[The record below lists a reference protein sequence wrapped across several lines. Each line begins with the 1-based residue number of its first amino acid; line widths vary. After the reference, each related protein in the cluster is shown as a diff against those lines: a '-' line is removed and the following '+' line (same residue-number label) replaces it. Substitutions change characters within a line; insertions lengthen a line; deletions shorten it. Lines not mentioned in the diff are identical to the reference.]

1 MIYGLFATEIEAQL
15 NRREWQMAA
24 GIKMPGDILIYR
36 KEENKLVANA
46 ISEKLSVLSDEQK
59 SLLLRKIKAKKDLQV
74 VTEKKARN
82 DDSIPLS
89 FLQSSMW
96 VHQQLEPSSSAYN
109 IILHYRLA
117 ISVDLQKFEQ
127 SLNAIIARHEVLRTT
142 FPLVNGHP
150 VQSIAP
156 TLHVPIMLAEVDSDV
171 QGDRLAAG
179 FTKTSPVANKTF
191 DLSNGPL
198 VRMMLVKLDDS
209 DYLMMIAFHHMVCDG
224 SSIPMFISEL
234 GIHYNALVNGIEP
247 PVKSVLAQY
256 RDFAHWQGDWL
267 KSASMTEQLSYWRE
281 RLADLPAVELP
292 TVSPRPAK
300 QTYRGARMRV
310 NVDLDLA
317 GQIKAFCK
325 QEHTTSFVVFLAA
338 FKLLLARYV
347 GQEDIVVGAPVE
359 GRTRP
364 EFEKIIGAFIN
375 AVVLRT
381 NLSGDP
387 TFREAVQK
395 VRETVQGA
403 LAHQDVPF
411 DKLVEAMGSKRDP
424 SRTPLFQIFFNRFS
438 APKGSA
444 DFPGLVLSPLAKA
457 ETQAKFDLTIFLA
470 IDEKTPYF
478 SAVYNTDLYNENY
491 LTEVFN
497 QLIALLVE
505 AVNAPDIPSSSH
517 LNANAYL
524 SQKPNEP
531 ARLALPDP
539 TEFPLSQLDSSIPQ
553 RFAAVVQKYSS
564 RLAVATKA
572 RSWTY
577 AELDTYSDA
586 VASVLLKA
594 KADRP
599 AQNEEFVG
607 LLCNND
613 APMTAA
619 MLGVLKSG
627 CSFVPLDSSHPPER
641 LAYIL
646 QTTGAR
652 TVLSSS
658 ENMALAQ
665 EICVD
670 GIDLF
675 EIESSLHAEISP
687 ELKPISNPDKLA
699 YVLFTSGSTGH
710 PKGVMQNHRNVMH
723 HARSYIRALSISGED
738 RVSLVA
744 SFGFDAAMMDI
755 FGSLLSGATLYP
767 FDLKRNGLH
776 NLAGWIQEQ
785 HITLFHSTP
794 TVFRYLMQGMEKDEC
809 LHEVRAVVL
818 GGEET
823 QASDLEIFKQH
834 LPSDAVFVN
843 GMGPSESTLALQY
856 FMDHS
861 TTLAR
866 KNVPVGF
873 PVEST
878 QVSLLNKA
886 GLPTGV
892 YAVGEVTIKS
902 PYVAVGYWK
911 QPDLNARVFSHDANE
926 PHMRVYKTG
935 DLGRRLPDGAIE
947 FVGRADAQI
956 KIRGNRI
963 DLGEIEATLM
973 RYSDMHIQESVVVA
987 RNATGSMDKELIA
1000 YLRVEGGMK
1009 SITPLREFL
1018 RSQLPEYM
1026 VPAAFVSVEKIP
1038 LMPNGKVDR
1047 RALPEPT
1054 QKDRYTRPVSRSIPR
1069 NPLEKSIWQIWT
1081 AVLGTDSV
1089 GVEDNFFEIGGHSM
1103 LLVEVSR
1110 RLSTEFKRDFA
1121 LIDLFRYP
1129 TISSFSKC
1137 IENKVG

>member
-1 MIYGLFATEIEAQL
+1 M
-15 NRREWQMAA
+15 RRST
-24 GIKMPGDILIYR
+24 LTYR
-36 KEENKLVANA
+36 EEENKLVANA

-59 SLLLRKIKAKKDLQV
+59 SLLLRKIKAKKELQIIS
-74 VTEKKARN
+74 EKKARN

-109 IILHYRLA
+109 INLHYRLT
-117 ISVDLQKFEQ
+117 ISVDIPKFEQ
-127 SLNAIIARHEVLRTT
+127 SLNAIIARHEILRTT
-142 FPLVNGHP
+142 FPLVNGQP
-150 VQSIAP
+150 VQKIAP
-156 TLHVPIMLAEVDSDV
+156 TLHVPILIEEVAPNILD
-171 QGDRLAAG
+171 DRLAAG
-179 FTKTSPVANKTF
+179 YSKTSPIANKAF
-191 DLSNGPL
+191 DLANGPL
-198 VRMMLVKLDDS
+198 VRMMLVRLAES
-209 DYLMMIAFHHMVCDG
+209 DYLMMISFHHMVCDG

-234 GIHYNALVNGIEP
+234 GIHYNALLNGTEP
-247 PVKSVLAQY
+247 QVRLMSAQY
-256 RDFAHWQGDWL
+256 RDFAHWQGDWMG
-267 KSASMTEQLSYWRE
+267 SASMAEQLNYWRE
-281 RLADLPAVELP
+281 RLTDLPTVELP
-292 TVSPRPAK
+292 TTSTRPAK
-300 QTYRGARMRV
+300 QTYRGARMRI
-310 NVDLDLA
+310 NIDLDLA
-317 GQIKAFCK
+317 ERIKAFCK
-325 QEHTTSFVVFLAA
+325 QEQTTSFVAFLAA

-347 GQEDIVVGAPVE
+347 GQDDIVVGAPVE

-411 DKLVEAMGSKRDP
+411 DKLVETVSPQRDP
-424 SRTPLFQIFFNRFS
+424 GRTPLFQIFFNRFS
-438 APKGSA
+438 APKGSS
-444 DFPGLVLSPLAKA
+444 DFPGLALSALARA

-478 SAVYNTDLYNENY
+478 SAVYNTDLYNEQY

-497 QLIALLVE
+497 QLIAFLVE

-517 LNANAYL
+517 LDANAYL
-524 SQKPNEP
+524 SQKANEP
-531 ARLALPDP
+531 ARLIPPNPDDFLPA
-539 TEFPLSQLDSSIPQ
+539 QLESSIPA
-553 RFAAVVQKYSS
+553 RFASVVQKHAN
-564 RLAVATKA
+564 RLAVVTKT

-577 AELDTYSDA
+577 AELDVYSDA
-586 VASVLLKA
+586 IASVLLGA
-594 KADRP
+594 RGERHVDAT
-599 AQNEEFVG
+599 EFVG

-627 CSFVPLDSSHPPER
+627 HSFVPLDASHPPER

-646 QTTGAR
+646 QTTGAKC
-652 TVLSSS
+652 VLASA

-670 GIDLF
+670 GIELF
-675 EIESSLHAEISP
+675 EIENSLHAAVSP
-687 ELKPISNPDKLA
+687 ELAPVSKPDQLA

-723 HARSYIRALSISGED
+723 HARAYIRAMSISPED
-738 RVSLVA
+738 QVSLVA

-755 FGSLLSGATLYP
+755 FGSLLSGATLHP

-776 NLAGWIQEQ
+776 NLASWIIEQ
-785 HITLFHSTP
+785 RITLFHSTP
-794 TVFRYLMQGMEKDEC
+794 TVFRYLTQGIAKDDC
-809 LHEVRAVVL
+809 FDEVRAVVL

-823 QASDLEIFKQH
+823 QASDLELFKQH
-834 LPSDAVFVN
+834 FPIGSVFVN

-861 TTLAR
+861 TALVR

-873 PVEST
+873 PVENT
-878 QVSLLNKA
+878 EISLLNKA
-886 GLPTGV
+886 GLPTGI
-892 YAVGEVTIKS
+892 YAVGEVVIKS
-902 PYVAVGYWK
+902 PYVAKGYWR
-911 QPDLNARVFSHDANE
+911 QPDLTAKMFDQDTVDSNLRI
-926 PHMRVYKTG
+926 YKTG

-973 RYSDMHIQESVVVA
+973 RYPDDHIRESVVIA
-987 RNATGSMDKELIA
+987 RNAGGAADKELIA
-1000 YLRVEGGMK
+1000 YLRAESGII
-1009 SITPLREFL
+1009 SIASLREFL

-1054 QKDRYTRPVSRSIPR
+1054 QRDRYARPASRQAPR
-1069 NPLEKSIWQIWT
+1069 SPLENTIWRIWSE
-1081 AVLGTDSV
+1081 VLRIDKFGA
-1089 GVEDNFFEIGGHSM
+1089 EDNFFEVGGHSM

-1110 RLSTEFKRDFA
+1110 RLSAEFKSDFP

-1129 TISSFSKC
+1129 TISSFSKF
-1137 IENKVG
+1137 IEQKIN